1 MIVGGRD
8 AKGNDTV
15 VRKYLRSTD
24 LYVHADLHGAPS
36 CSLRLHD
43 GLETNLTL

>member
-24 LYVHADLHGAPS
+24 LYVHADLHGAHLAPS
-36 CSLRLHD
+36 D
-43 GLETNLTL
+43 YTMG